1 MQIIPD
7 LRKYKARLKI
17 GEARLL
23 RKAAR
28 SSRPACS
35 EARHQDSLNQRRPVV
50 LALGNFDGL
59 HLGHQKLLRY
69 VAAQA
74 RKHRGLAAVLTF
86 PQHPHSILH
95 PERKPMMLMSIE
107 QKLFYLAQAGI
118 DLCFLQSFTP
128 ALSKMPPQD
137 FVEKIL
143 VKKLHI
149 REICMGHDA
158 HFGRGRK
165 GDTRLMESLAKA
177 NGFLFRKMKPVM
189 LGGKPVSS
197 SRVRELLIKGE
208 VERAGKCL
216 GRPFSMFGKVVHGKG
231 HGVHLGFPT
240 ANLEVHSEI
249 LLPLGVYAAS
259 ARFLS
264 REPRDMGHR
273 PRKVPEQIRG
283 AWGVGRGTWEWL
295 SGVVNFGKRPT
306 YPKKETP
313 RPVLELHLLDFK
325 RQVYGEM
332 MEIVL
337 HRFLRPEQKFL
348 TEEALKIRIRQD
360 ALAAR
365 RYYKTKRGAR

>member
-7 LRKYKARLKI
+7 LQKYKAV
-17 GEARLL
+17 
-23 RKAAR
+23 
-28 SSRPACS
+28 SP
-35 EARHQDSLNQRRPVV
+35 RPVI
-50 LALGNFDGL
+50 LALGNFDGF

-69 VAAQA
+69 VVAQA
-74 RKHRGLAAVLTF
+74 RKHHGLAAVLTF
-86 PQHPHSILH
+86 PEHPHSILH

-107 QKLFYLAQAGI
+107 QKLFYLAKAGI

-128 ALSKMPPQD
+128 GFSKMTPSD

-165 GDTRLMESLAKA
+165 GDTRLMERLAKA

-197 SRVRELLIKGE
+197 SRVRELLTKGE
-208 VERAGKCL
+208 VEKAQACL
-216 GRPFSMFGKVVHGKG
+216 GRPFSMFGKVIHGKG
-231 HGVHLGFPT
+231 HGFHLGFPT

-249 LLPLGVYAAS
+249 LLPLGVYVAS

-264 REPRDMGHR
+264 AQRATRNA
-273 PRKVPEQIRG
+273 QRG
-283 AWGVGRGTWEWL
+283 RFQFLRCALTVDRCAKKWLPGVM
-295 SGVVNFGKRPT
+295 NFGKRPT
-306 YPKKETP
+306 YPKAETP

-325 RQVYGEM
+325 RRVYDEM
-332 MEIVL
+332 MEIAL
-337 HRFLRPEQKFL
+337 HRFLRPEKKFS
-348 TEEALKIRIRQD
+348 TEEALKVQIRQD
-360 ALAAR
+360 VREAR
-365 RYYKTKRGAR
+365 CYYRKQR

>member
-7 LRKYKARLKI
+7 LREYK
-17 GEARLL
+17 
-23 RKAAR
+23 AR
-28 SSRPACS
+28 SSRP
-35 EARHQDSLNQRRPVV
+35 VI
-50 LALGNFDGL
+50 LALGNFDGF

-69 VAAQA
+69 VVTQA
-74 RKHRGLAAVLTF
+74 RKHHGLAAVLTF

-128 ALSKMPPQD
+128 AFSKMSPPD
-137 FVEKIL
+137 FAEKIL

-158 HFGRGRK
+158 HFGHGRK
-165 GDTRLMESLAKA
+165 GDTRLMERLAKA
-177 NGFLFRKMKPVM
+177 NGFLFKKMKPVM
-189 LGGKPVSS
+189 IDGRPVSS

-208 VERAGKCL
+208 VEKAGKCL
-216 GRPFSMFGKVVHGKG
+216 GRSFSMFGKVIHGKG
-231 HGVHLGFPT
+231 HGIHLGFPT

-249 LLPLGVYAAS
+249 LLPLGVYVAS

-264 REPRDMGHR
+264 RGPRAMGHR
-273 PRKVPEQIRG
+273 PRKDPEQIRG
-283 AWGVGRGTWEWL
+283 AWCVVRSARDWLPGVI
-295 SGVVNFGKRPT
+295 NFGKRPT

-325 RQVYGEM
+325 EQVYGEM
-332 MEIVL
+332 MEIAL
-337 HRFLRPEQKFL
+337 HRFLRPEQKFP
-348 TEEALKIRIRQD
+348 TEEALKVRIQQD
-360 ALAAR
+360 VLEAR
-365 RYYKTKRGAR
+365 RYYGQK